1 MSGEFDI
8 YDMVVTQLDIAADEL
23 NLKSQVK
30 SFLKNP
36 MRTLKVEVPVKMDDG
51 SVEVFRGFRCQHNDV
66 LGPTKGG
73 IRYHPDVDR
82 GEVEAMAAWMT
93 FKCSL
98 ANIPYGG
105 AKGGV
110 VCDPSDMSEREI
122 EGLSREFIQAIEPI
136 IGPEKDIPAPDV
148 NTNAQIMGWF
158 IDEYSKNKGVYSP
171 GLVTGKPLVLGGSE
185 GRSYATGRGVMYT
198 VREAAKTIGLDL
210 EGADVI
216 VQGYGS
222 VGSYSAIFLQ
232 GLGANFIGT
241 TVYNPKTKQ
250 VEGAFNPDGIDARE
264 LREYYE
270 ENNTVKGFPGT
281 SDIGNKELLTTSCD
295 ILIPAALANQ
305 IDAEIAQQIDARI
318 IAEAANGPTLP
329 EADEILKTKDI
340 MVIPDILAN
349 CGGVTVSYFE
359 WVQNNYNY
367 YWSEEEIDQRLEEMM
382 IDAFQRVND
391 MADERE
397 IYMRTAA
404 YAESIQRLSEAM
416 EYRGWI

>member
-8 YDMVVTQLDIAADEL
+8 YDMVVTQLDIAAEEL

-36 MRTLKVEVPVKMDDG
+36 MKTLKVEVPVKMDDG

-105 AKGGV
+105 AKGGLI
-110 VCDPSDMSEREI
+110 CEPSRLSEREM
-122 EGLSREFIQAIEPI
+122 ERLSREFIQAIEPI

-148 NTNAQIMGWF
+148 NTNAQVMGWF
-158 IDEYSKNKGVYSP
+158 VDEYSKNKGVYSP

-198 VREAAKTIGLDL
+198 VREAAKTIGLGL

-216 VQGYGS
+216 VQGFGS
-222 VGSYSAIFLQ
+222 VGSYSAVFLQ
-232 GLGANFIGT
+232 NLGANFIGT
-241 TVYNPKTKQ
+241 TVFNPRTEQ
-250 VEGAFNPDGIDARE
+250 VEGAYNPEGIDACE
-264 LREYYE
+264 LKEYYE
-270 ENNTVKGFPGT
+270 ENKTVKGFPGT
-281 SDIGNKELLTTSCD
+281 TDISNRELLTTSCD

-305 IDAEIAQQIDARI
+305 IDKDVARQIDAQI
-318 IAEAANGPTLP
+318 LAEAANGPTLP
-329 EADEILKTKDI
+329 EADEILIDKDI

-367 YWSEEEIDQRLEEMM
+367 YWTEEEVDERLEDMM
-382 IDAFQRVND
+382 VDAFNRVND
-391 MADERE
+391 MAEARE

-404 YAESIQRLSEAM
+404 YAESIKRLSDAM